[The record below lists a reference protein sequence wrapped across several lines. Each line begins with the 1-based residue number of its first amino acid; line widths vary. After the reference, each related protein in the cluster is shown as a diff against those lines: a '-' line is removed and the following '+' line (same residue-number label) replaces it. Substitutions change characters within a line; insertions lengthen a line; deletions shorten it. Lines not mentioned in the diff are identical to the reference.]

1 MKKFLL
7 FILLT
12 LVTVTGF
19 SQSKTKVDTIIRN
32 GAYESHFNLGLKES
46 LFVTYKLY
54 KGGGDCSRTGF
65 RFKNDTKIPMATV
78 KDYAASGYDQGHLVS
93 AEDYAYDCVADE
105 KTFRFYNCLP
115 QTPNLNRG
123 IWKKWESEIR
133 KESQI
138 NELYIITGG
147 HFTTKITIGDGVWVP
162 THCFKVVQDVKTKK
176 IKHVL
181 FFTNTEEATCTIMTL
196 KDLEK
201 ILGYKL
207 PILK

>member
-7 FILLT
+7 VLLLT
-12 LVTVTGF
+12 LVSVTGF
-19 SQSKTKVDTIIRN
+19 SQSKADTIIRN
-32 GAYESHFNLGLKES
+32 GVYESHFDIDIKQP
-46 LFVTYKLY
+46 LFVTYKMY
-54 KGGGDCSRTGF
+54 KGGGDCSRAGF
-65 RFKNDTKIPMATV
+65 RFKNDTKIPMATL

-93 AEDYAYDCVADE
+93 AEDFAFDCVADE

-123 IWKKWESEIR
+123 VWKKWETEIR

-147 HFTTKITIGDGVWVP
+147 HFTKKITIGNGVWVP

-181 FFTNTEEATCTIMTL
+181 EAYYIILTTRSIPITIHKNVHFEVTFQ
-196 KDLEK
+196 
-201 ILGYKL
+201 YY
-207 PILK
+207 

>member
-7 FILLT
+7 LLILT
-12 LVTVTGF
+12 LSTVTGF
-19 SQSKTKVDTIIRN
+19 SQHTKVDTIIRN
-32 GAYESHFNLGLKES
+32 GVYESHFNLEIKEP

-54 KGGGDCSRTGF
+54 KGGGDCSRIGF
-65 RFKNDTKIPMATV
+65 RFKNDTKIPMATI
-78 KDYAASGYDQGHLVS
+78 KDYASSGYDQGHLAS
-93 AEDYAYDCVADE
+93 AEDYANDCVADE

-138 NELYIITGG
+138 KELYIITGG
-147 HFTTKITIGDGVWVP
+147 HFPTKITIGNGVWVP

-181 FFTNTEEATCTIMTL
+181 FFTNTNDATCTIMTL
-196 KDLEK
+196 KGLEK

>member
-1 MKKFLL
+1 MKKFLV
-7 FILLT
+7 FILLIS
-12 LVTVTGF
+12 LSVFGY
-19 SQSKTKVDTIIRN
+19 SQSTVDTIIKN
-32 GAYESHFNLGLKES
+32 GVYESHFDIDIKQP
-46 LFVTYKLY
+46 LFVTYKMY
-54 KGGGDCSRTGF
+54 KGGGDCSRAGF
-65 RFKNDTKIPMATV
+65 RFKNDTKIPMATL

-93 AEDYAYDCVADE
+93 AEDFAFDCVADE

-123 IWKKWESEIR
+123 IWKKWETEIR

-138 NELYIITGG
+138 NELYIIAGG
-147 HFTTKITIGDGVWVP
+147 HFTKKITIGNGVWVP

-181 FFTNTEEATCTIMTL
+181 YFTNTNQATCTIMTL
-196 KDLEK
+196 EQLEK
-201 ILGYKL
+201 TLGYKL

>member
-7 FILLT
+7 ILLLT
-12 LVTVTGF
+12 LVSVTGF
-19 SQSKTKVDTIIRN
+19 SQSKVDTIIRN
-32 GAYESHFNLGLKES
+32 GVYESHFCLAVKQP
-46 LFVTYKLY
+46 LFVTYKMY
-54 KGGGDCSRTGF
+54 KGGGDCSRAGF
-65 RFKNDTKIPMATV
+65 RFKNDTKIPMATL

-93 AEDYAYDCVADE
+93 AEDFAFDCIADE

-123 IWKKWESEIR
+123 IWKKWETEIR

-138 NELYIITGG
+138 NELYIIAGG
-147 HFTTKITIGDGVWVP
+147 HFTKKITIGNGVWVP
-162 THCFKVVQDVKTKK
+162 TNCFKVVQDVKTKK

-181 FFTNTEEATCTIMTL
+181 YFTNNNEATCTIMTL
-196 KDLEK
+196 PQLEK

>member
-1 MKKFLL
+1 
-7 FILLT
+7 
-12 LVTVTGF
+12 
-19 SQSKTKVDTIIRN
+19 
-32 GAYESHFNLGLKES
+32 
-46 LFVTYKLY
+46 
-54 KGGGDCSRTGF
+54 
-65 RFKNDTKIPMATV
+65 MATL

-93 AEDYAYDCVADE
+93 AEDFAFDCVADE

-123 IWKKWESEIR
+123 VWKKWETEIR

-138 NELYIITGG
+138 NELYIIAGG
-147 HFTTKITIGDGVWVP
+147 HFTKKIIIGNGVWVP

-181 FFTNTEEATCTIMTL
+181 YFTNTNQATCTIMSL
-196 KDLEK
+196 EQLEK
-201 ILGYKL
+201 TLGYKL

>member
-7 FILLT
+7 FLLLT

-19 SQSKTKVDTIIRN
+19 SQSTYDTIIRN
-32 GAYESHFNLGLKES
+32 GVYESYYDIDIKQP
-46 LFVTYKLY
+46 LFVTYKMY
-54 KGGGDCSRTGF
+54 KGGGDCSRAGF
-65 RFKNDTKIPMATV
+65 RFKNDTKIPMAKA
-78 KDYAASGYDQGHLVS
+78 KDYSASGYDQGHLVS
-93 AEDYAYDCVADE
+93 AEDFAFDCVADE

-123 IWKKWESEIR
+123 IWKKWETEIR

-138 NELYIITGG
+138 NELYIIAGG
-147 HFTTKITIGDGVWVP
+147 HFTKKITIGNGVWVP

-181 FFTNTEEATCTIMTL
+181 YFTNTNQATCTIMTL
-196 KDLEK
+196 DKLEK
-201 ILGYKL
+201 TLGYKL